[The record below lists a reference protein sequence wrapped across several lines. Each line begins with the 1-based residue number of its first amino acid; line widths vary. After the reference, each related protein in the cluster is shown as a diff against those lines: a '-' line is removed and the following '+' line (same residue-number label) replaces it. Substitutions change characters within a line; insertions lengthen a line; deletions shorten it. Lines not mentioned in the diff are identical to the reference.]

1 MMRRLAVNTASNVGT
16 LFIKLSITFVMTPIF
31 IKNLGHYDYGVWE
44 MIGAFIGY
52 MGILDLGIRPAVS
65 RFAARHIAQN
75 DQKQLTLLYATAWI
89 YLFIVGL
96 FISTILVCWGLFFPE
111 ILAENSTDTQRY
123 TLLMLI
129 LGAQL
134 FLVFPSYTVE
144 SYMEAYQ
151 EYYLKNNLT
160 IINSIIGCIV
170 VFIFI
175 NPANALILVAGVNAI
190 GLIIKYMFY
199 TFYMQYKRP
208 FLRIRWK
215 YFSFAKL
222 KELFKFSI
230 KTVIQGVSGRIENA
244 TDSLVI
250 GAILGP
256 ATVPIYSVPAHLA
269 SYIRKISYNLTHVF
283 MPYFSALHATNENEK
298 IRRVY
303 VFGSKLTIGCV
314 LILSIGAVGLGEP
327 FLYLWVGSE
336 IASGAA
342 PIIFLLVAFTVVPL
356 INPYCSRYLTAIDR
370 HGIFAKW
377 SPVVALANLI
387 LSIILIYPLGI
398 YGVAL
403 GSLIPSLIFQP
414 FLLNYCC
421 RHLGMKVS
429 EYLKG
434 AIMPMLLPAVLMTII
449 LVVVRLNYVIDS
461 YRMLLSVAT
470 GASLVFCGAA
480 IFTGLTSAERK
491 QLLGIVLKR

>member
-1 MMRRLAVNTASNVGT
+1 MIRRLALNTASNVIT
-16 LFIKLSITFVMTPIF
+16 LFIKLAITFVMTPIF
-31 IKNLGHYDYGVWE
+31 VTNLGRYDYGIWE
-44 MIGAFIGY
+44 MVGAIVGY
-52 MGILDLGIRPAVS
+52 MGILDLGIRPAIS
-65 RFAARHIAQN
+65 RFASRHIAQK
-75 DQKQLTLLYATAWI
+75 DQSELSALYATAWF
-89 YLFIVGL
+89 YLFAVGSCIAAFL
-96 FISTILVCWGLFFPE
+96 ICWGWFFPE
-111 ILAENSTDTQRY
+111 ILAEDTTDTQRY

-129 LGAQL
+129 IGAQIL
-134 FLVFPSYTVE
+134 FVFPSFTVE
-144 SYMEAYQ
+144 SFMEAYQ
-151 EYYLKNNLT
+151 EYYLKNALT
-160 IINSIIGCIV
+160 VINSIIGCIIV
-170 VFIFI
+170 YSYIT
-175 NPANALILVAGVNAI
+175 PENALVLVAGVNAI
-190 GLIIKYMFY
+190 GIVSKYLMY
-199 TFYMQYKRP
+199 TLYMQYKRP
-208 FLRIRWK
+208 FLRFK
-215 YFSFAKL
+215 PTYFSFTKL
-222 KELFKFSI
+222 KELFRFSL
-230 KTVIQGVSGRIENA
+230 KTFIQGVSSRIENA

-250 GAILGP
+250 GTILGP
-256 ATVPIYSVPAHLA
+256 AMVPIYSIPAHLVN
-269 SYIRKISYNLTHVF
+269 YIRMITYNLTHVF
-283 MPYFSALHATNENEK
+283 MPYFSALSATEQSEK

-303 VFGSKLTIGCV
+303 IFGSKLTIGCV
-314 LILSIGAVGLGEP
+314 LILSIGVLGLGKE
-327 FLYLWVGSE
+327 FLRLWVGEE

-342 PIIFLLVAFTVVPL
+342 PIISLLVAFTIAPL

-377 SPVVALANLI
+377 SPVVALANLL
-387 LSIILIYPLGI
+387 LSLILIYPLGI

-403 GSLIPSLIFQP
+403 GSLIPALIFQP

-434 AIMPMLLPAVLMTII
+434 AIMPMLLPAVLMAII